1 VDVEVEEVATPEAVA
16 AEAAV
21 AAEVTVV
28 TVAAVAAEAAGVAA
42 PLLPAAVLGAE
53 TAGAA
58 EPGEAAV
65 VVATF
70 GVFVAARRFAVLV
83 AEVGVPVP
91 EAGADAAKLVNDA
104 CACEMEL

>member
-1 VDVEVEEVATPEAVA
+1 VDVGVEEVATPEAVEA
-16 AEAAV
+16 VAAV
-21 AAEVTVV
+21 AAVV
-28 TVAAVAAEAAGVAA
+28 TVAAVAAVAAA

-70 GVFVAARRFAVLV
+70 GVFAAARRFAVLV

-91 EAGADAAKLVNDA
+91 EAGADAAKLVNDE